1 MKRKRYLAAGAAL
14 LILALVCAGIAWK
27 EYREQQTAGETYEKL
42 QETAKETPQPEPPAE
57 EPDSGQE
64 AETEEPIEIPVD
76 FESLKK
82 QNPDIYAWIEIPGTA
97 IDYPVVQREGDN
109 AYYLTHNIDGE
120 ENAEGAIFTE
130 DYNSRTFEDPNTV
143 LYGHNMKN
151 GSMFQNLH
159 NYADRSFF
167 DEHREVTVYLPDA
180 ILHYRVFAA
189 YLYDSRHLL
198 ESFDF
203 SDPTVMGNYL
213 SSIQSLRSMDAN
225 VDTEMELDG
234 SDRIL
239 TLSTCYRGQDDK
251 RYLVQAVLE
260 SEER

>member
-1 MKRKRYLAAGAAL
+1 MKKKLYFAAGVILFVVAA
-14 LILALVCAGIAWK
+14 VCAGISWK
-27 EYREQQTAGETYEKL
+27 SWSKEKAAGETYEQL
-42 QETAKETPQPEPPAE
+42 RETARVIPSPTEEGQETETTEVPEK
-57 EPDSGQE
+57 
-64 AETEEPIEIPVD
+64 TIEIPID
-76 FESLKK
+76 FQTLQV

-109 AYYLTHNIDGE
+109 SYYLSHNTEGE
-120 ENAEGAIFTE
+120 EDTAGAIFTE
-130 DYNSRTFEDPNTV
+130 DYNSRTFQDPNTV

-159 NYADRSFF
+159 SYADRSFF
-167 DEHREVTVYLPDA
+167 DEHREVIVYMPDA
-180 ILHYRVFAA
+180 VLHYKIFAA

-198 ESFDF
+198 QSFDF

-213 SSIQSLRSMDAN
+213 ESIQSLRSMNAN
-225 VDTEMELDG
+225 IDTEMELD
-234 SDRIL
+234 STDKVL
-239 TLSTCYRGQDDK
+239 TLSTCYKGQNDK